1 MPKGRTDMTIIFGS
15 EGTDGRLLSHPLLA
29 KTLESVWGCDAECRL
44 ERSPRGKPYFADMP
58 NRWLSLSHSGRYA
71 LCALSDEGE
80 VGVDVEVIRTH
91 RPGLPEYVLTPEEKA
106 QFDGSWE
113 DFTRLWTLKESWCKM
128 KDIPLYPPSQ
138 VSMPKGCSYRSYT
151 GPDWW
156 AAICCEGVPPEEILW
171 INL

>member
-1 MPKGRTDMTIIFGS
+1 MTIIFGS

-91 RPGLPEYVLTPEEKA
+91 RPGLPEYALTPEEKA
-106 QFDGSWE
+106 QFCGWCMCAILEIVDLFKE
-113 DFTRLWTLKESWCKM
+113 KFCRLYDEQVTEPLARSEEFKQSYLA
-128 KDIPLYPPSQ
+128 DIMADTAFSEHF
-138 VSMPKGCSYRSYT
+138 
-151 GPDWW
+151 
-156 AAICCEGVPPEEILW
+156 A
-171 INL
+171 